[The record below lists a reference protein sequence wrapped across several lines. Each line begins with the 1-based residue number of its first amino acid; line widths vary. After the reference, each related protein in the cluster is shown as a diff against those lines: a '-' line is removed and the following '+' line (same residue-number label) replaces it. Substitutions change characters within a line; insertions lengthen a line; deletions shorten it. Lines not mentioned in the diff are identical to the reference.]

1 MIHKYLAKTA
11 TCHLCEGTAIPY
23 IKHVIGASMLVRL
36 LAMFVMYQKITFL
49 DLFWNVHN
57 IIINDICV
65 VKKHSN
71 IRTGHIVE
79 NKKTAMGENVK
90 R

>member
-1 MIHKYLAKTA
+1 
-11 TCHLCEGTAIPY
+11 
-23 IKHVIGASMLVRL
+23 
-36 LAMFVMYQKITFL
+36 MFVMYQKITFL